1 MTGPHANTVGAT
13 SRARLLDNYSRPVN
27 YLRLSVTDRCNLRCR
42 YCRSEE
48 GVPFVPHDE
57 ILTFEELERLVKIC
71 CSVGINKVRVTGGE
85 PFARKGCLAFLQRI
99 KNIKGLRHLHI
110 TTNGVETC
118 QHLDSLAEMG
128 INGINLSLD
137 TLDHKRFLHIT
148 RRDNFEEVI
157 QTLQSIIAHQI
168 PLKINSV
175 VLTDTTDAEIVRLAG
190 FAREFPIPVRF
201 IERMPFSGDSASK
214 KLVNGHL
221 LQRLKMIFPTMK
233 ELPNASPS
241 TSCVFSLSGY
251 KSTIGVIQG
260 YSRLFCQTCNK
271 IRITPIGMLK
281 TCLYDNGVLDL
292 KLMLRQGADDKEI
305 ESAIL
310 GRISNRC
317 INGHEAELLAKRAGE
332 PSMASIGG

>member
-71 CSVGINKVRVTGGE
+71 CSLGINKVRVTGGE

-110 TTNGVETC
+110 TTNGVKTC
-118 QHLDSLAEMG
+118 QHLDCLAEMG

-137 TLDHKRFLHIT
+137 TLDYKRFLHIT

-190 FAREFPIPVRF
+190 FAREFPISVRF
-201 IERMPFSGDSASK
+201 IERIPFSGDSTPK

-221 LQRLKMIFPTMK
+221 P
-233 ELPNASPS
+233 
-241 TSCVFSLSGY
+241 C
-251 KSTIGVIQG
+251 
-260 YSRLFCQTCNK
+260 
-271 IRITPIGMLK
+271 
-281 TCLYDNGVLDL
+281 
-292 KLMLRQGADDKEI
+292 
-305 ESAIL
+305 
-310 GRISNRC
+310 
-317 INGHEAELLAKRAGE
+317 
-332 PSMASIGG
+332 